1 MINNNNTKEWHRI
14 LFSYI
19 CRLHNKTKEE
29 ISQPTDRIESLY
41 ENSFWK
47 NPFDGCTYYYLS
59 THHRKRVRE
68 EKREREPYIMHR
80 CMCLMNC

>member
-1 MINNNNTKEWHRI
+1 MKMINNNNTKEWHRI

-19 CRLHNKTKEE
+19 CRLHNKRKEK

-47 NPFDGCTYYYLS
+47 NPFDECTYLHII
-59 THHRKRVRE
+59 TRDRE
-68 EKREREPYIMHR
+68 EEERERESHT
-80 CMCLMNC
+80 